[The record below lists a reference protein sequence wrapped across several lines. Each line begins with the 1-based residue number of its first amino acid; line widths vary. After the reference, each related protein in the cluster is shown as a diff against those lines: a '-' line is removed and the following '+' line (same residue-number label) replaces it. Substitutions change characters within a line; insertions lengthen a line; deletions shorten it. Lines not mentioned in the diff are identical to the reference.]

1 MDFLKKVEK
10 MENTLTGINTINY
23 SSSKLKKFTTI
34 CVSRGNFKSFIESIN
49 SYDFETLQKIT
60 ITCFENLCKDL
71 NWKLP
76 NDLDIYSEN
85 TLIDFEK
92 YKNFYNES
100 IANKTLITNL
110 TSDQILEELDKLVK
124 DYIKND
130 TSNFRQGQIFLDM
143 KKDKVDLLV
152 SCGDGYLA
160 RFPMERLK
168 IKDYLN
174 LRYTEEVD

>member
-1 MDFLKKVEK
+1 
-10 MENTLTGINTINY
+10 MENTLTGINAINY
-23 SSSKLKKFTTI
+23 SLSKLKKFTTI
-34 CVSRGNFKSFIESIN
+34 CISRGNFKSFIESIN
-49 SYDFETLQKIT
+49 SYDFETLQKIVA
-60 ITCFENLCKDL
+60 TCFENLCKEL

-76 NDLDIYSEN
+76 NNLDIYSN
-85 TLIDFEK
+85 DTLLDFEK
-92 YKNFYNES
+92 YKNFYKES
-100 IANKTLITNL
+100 IDNKSLITNL
-110 TSDQILEELDKLVK
+110 TSDQILEKLDEIVR

-168 IKDYLN
+168 IKDYIN
-174 LRYTEEVD
+174 LRYAEEVE